1 MDALADG
8 VVGLPKV
15 GGRHSLRGQIAD
27 ALRAA
32 MISGRMQPGVVYSA
46 PALAEEF
53 GVSPTPVREAMI
65 DLVKD
70 EMIEAV
76 RNRGF
81 RVLPLSPRDL
91 DELIELREL
100 LEVPA
105 VIGLAGAVPDEAV
118 GLLRALAGEV
128 VAAAEEGDLLRYVDA
143 DRRFHAELLALQ
155 GNRTLVQMIVQLR
168 NRSRLYGL
176 ADLAARSEL
185 VAAAQEHGALVDALV
200 GDDAEGAEK
209 IIRRHLAHVRSD
221 WA

>member
-1 MDALADG
+1 MDALADAL
-8 VVGLPKV
+8 VGLSTIE
-15 GGRHSLRGQIAD
+15 GRHSLRSQIAD

-32 MISGRMQPGVVYSA
+32 LISGKMRPGVVYSA

-70 EMIEAV
+70 DLVEAV

-81 RVLPLSPRDL
+81 RVRPLSANDL
-91 DELIELREL
+91 DELLELREL

-105 VIGLAGAVPDEAV
+105 VTALAGAIPDT
-118 GLLRALAGEV
+118 
-128 VAAAEEGDLLRYVDA
+128 AAARLRELAEEIVAEAEKGDLVRYVDA
-143 DRRFHAELLALQ
+143 DQRFHSELLALR
-155 GNRTLVQMIVQLR
+155 GNQTLVRTVMQLR

-176 ADLAARSEL
+176 ANLSARSEL
-185 VAAAQEHGALVDALV
+185 ATAACEHGELLDALLA
-200 GDDAEGAEK
+200 GDAGKAEE
-209 IIRRHLAHVRSD
+209 IIRRHLGHVRSD

>member
-1 MDALADG
+1 MDALADC
-8 VVGLPKV
+8 VVGLPRI
-15 GGRHSLRGQIAD
+15 GGRHSLRRQIAD

-32 MISGRMQPGVVYSA
+32 MITGRMRPGVVYSA

-53 GVSPTPVREAMI
+53 GVSATPVREAMI

-81 RVLPLSPRDL
+81 RVVPLSSRDL

-105 VIGLAGAVPDEAV
+105 VIALAGAVPEEAAER
-118 GLLRALAGEV
+118 LRALADEI
-128 VAAAEEGDLLRYVDA
+128 VAEAEKGDLLRYVDA
-143 DRRFHAELLALQ
+143 DRRFHTELLALQ
-155 GNRTLVQMIVQLR
+155 GNQTLVRMIVQLR

-176 ADLAARSEL
+176 ADLAGRSEL
-185 VAAAQEHGALVDALV
+185 VAAAAEHGALLDALV
-200 GDDAEGAEK
+200 GGDAEGAEK
-209 IIRRHLAHVRSD
+209 IMRRHLAHVRND